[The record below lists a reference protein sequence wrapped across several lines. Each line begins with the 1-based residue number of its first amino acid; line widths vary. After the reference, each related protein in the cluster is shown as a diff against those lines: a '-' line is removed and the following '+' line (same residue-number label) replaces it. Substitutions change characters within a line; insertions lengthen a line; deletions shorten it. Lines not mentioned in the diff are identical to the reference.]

1 MQLIL
6 LWSGEES
13 GKTFCPYSSLKE
25 GSGEVGSAYLT
36 HISAGT
42 RRIGLRLHQ
51 GRFRLDP
58 RKQIL
63 ERAVRHRNRLP
74 REAVESSFL
83 EVFEERYLRTW
94 FSR

>member
-1 MQLIL
+1 VRWGQPL
-6 LWSGEES
+6 LS
-13 GKTFCPYSSLKE
+13 
-25 GSGEVGSAYLT
+25 

-42 RRIGLRLHQ
+42 RRIGLKLHQ
-51 GRFRLDP
+51 GRFRLDL
-58 RKQIL
+58 RKQIS